1 MRTRTVLID
10 AVGIKVAGHP
20 VADFFSLS
28 MEQVVTLAFH
38 NPDRFRFDP
47 STLPP
52 PAQAIAAGNRAA
64 LATYAGS
71 AMRDPTLLERLPTLD
86 MPTLVL
92 WGDSDGIADP
102 EYGRA
107 YARAIPRAHF
117 QLLKD
122 TGHQPQMETPDELL
136 RAIWDALDT
145 GFSGATG

>member
-102 EYGRA
+102 GVWTR
-107 YARAIPRAHF
+107 
-117 QLLKD
+117 
-122 TGHQPQMETPDELL
+122 L
-136 RAIWDALDT
+136 RACHPEGPLPVAQRHRAPASDGDT
-145 GFSGATG
+145 